1 MEEYSIKVFP
11 AAEED
16 LNEIIE
22 YLNTLSPQ
30 AAVKYYDLIVE
41 KIGTLASMPERCPL
55 LKDAQLRLRG
65 YRMLLVKDY
74 AVFYVIQ
81 NKTVEIRR
89 ILYAKRNFGWLL

>member
-1 MEEYSIKVFP
+1 MEEYNIEVFP

-30 AAVKYYDLIVE
+30 AAIKYYDLIVE
-41 KIGTLASMPERCPL
+41 KIATLANMPERCPL

-74 AVFYVIQ
+74 AVFFVIQ
-81 NKTVEIRR
+81 NKTVQIRR
-89 ILYAKRNFGWLL
+89 IIYAKRNFGWLL